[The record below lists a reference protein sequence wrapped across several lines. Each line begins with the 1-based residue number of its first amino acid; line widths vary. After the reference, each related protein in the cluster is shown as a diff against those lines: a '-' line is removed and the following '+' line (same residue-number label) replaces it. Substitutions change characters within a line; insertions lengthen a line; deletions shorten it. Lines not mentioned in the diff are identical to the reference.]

1 MKKWDALGVISI
13 FGHAI
18 EKDGVVSDF
27 TFKAP
32 KNTNIERVLKEI
44 PQSFMAKLHEAAY
57 LDQAERH
64 NNHQEVLIARKR
76 KASEDLVVEPSQV
89 DNLPMPDKP
98 I

>member
-1 MKKWDALGVISI
+1 MKFVDEKWDALGLISV

-44 PQSFMAKLHEAAY
+44 PQL
-57 LDQAERH
+57 
-64 NNHQEVLIARKR
+64 
-76 KASEDLVVEPSQV
+76 
-89 DNLPMPDKP
+89 
-98 I
+98 